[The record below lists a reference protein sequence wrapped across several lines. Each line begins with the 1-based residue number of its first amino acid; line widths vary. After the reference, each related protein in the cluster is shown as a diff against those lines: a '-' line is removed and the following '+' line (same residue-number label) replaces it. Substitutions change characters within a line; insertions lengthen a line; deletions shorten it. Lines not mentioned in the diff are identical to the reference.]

1 MCTGCA
7 LLQIVKDNEHMCRFQ
22 RSKLVRGD
30 AGIRFYVGAPLIA
43 SNGHRL
49 GMMCVYDTKPRK
61 VDANIAQIVCNLAE
75 LAVRELEKNWAL
87 QVSKTGSHA
96 VSCVAMLLSDHA
108 TCASSV

>member
-7 LLQIVKDNEHMCRFQ
+7 FLHSLKDNEHMCRFQ
-22 RSKLVRGD
+22 SSKLVRGN
-30 AGIRFYVGAPLIA
+30 AGIRFYIGAPLIA

-87 QVSKTGSHA
+87 QVSRMGFCA

-108 TCASSV
+108 NCASSV